1 MVSRYRY
8 CGFDFARVREL
19 FGTDGKQIVNEIYR
33 LILCRFH
40 CGSVVPSF
48 HNQNEHSSGK

>member
-1 MVSRYRY
+1 MVSRY

-19 FGTDGKQIVNEIYR
+19 FGTDGKQIVNEIFR